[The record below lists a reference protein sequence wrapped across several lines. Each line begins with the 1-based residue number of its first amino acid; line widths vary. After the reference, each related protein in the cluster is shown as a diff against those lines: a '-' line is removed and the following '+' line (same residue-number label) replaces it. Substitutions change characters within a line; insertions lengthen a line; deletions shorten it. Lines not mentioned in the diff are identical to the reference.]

1 MRVEELRVTPPRRR
15 VASAAATPASYV
27 PVSSSV
33 MTSLHSSKQQDDI
46 ALKAHIASA
55 CFKCF
60 RGMLQVYYI
69 DVAKVDRDVAHV
81 EMTIHMFQVYIPNVS
96 SVLECDYFIS
106 TL

>member
-1 MRVEELRVTPPRRR
+1 MPPRRR
-15 VASAAATPASYV
+15 VASAPAIPVSYAL
-27 PVSSSV
+27 VSSSA

-46 ALKAHIASA
+46 ALKAHIASI

-69 DVAKVDRDVAHV
+69 DVAKVDWDVAHD
-81 EMTIHMFQVYIPNVS
+81 EMTIRMFQVYIPNVL